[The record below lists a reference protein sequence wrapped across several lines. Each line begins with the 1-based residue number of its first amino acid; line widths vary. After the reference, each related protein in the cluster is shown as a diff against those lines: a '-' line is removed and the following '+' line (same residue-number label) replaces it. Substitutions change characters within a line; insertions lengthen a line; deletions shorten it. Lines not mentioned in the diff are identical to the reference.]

1 MASEIRSL
9 RLTFWY
15 DEDGVRLVR
24 RTRRRSPAPPSEPL
38 DRDPPSGAVMAEV
51 RSADG
56 EVTYRRYLVNPI
68 PQTHECFTDT
78 GIRRVPYVRPSGA
91 FTTVVPP
98 VRAHAVVVVLAGPA
112 VRFAQ
117 PALRTPPGPGQWR
130 ELVRAPIEEGPDG
143 RE

>member
-1 MASEIRSL
+1 MAWEIRSL

-24 RTRRRSPAPPSEPL
+24 RTRRGSPPPPSEPL
-38 DRDPPSGAVMAEV
+38 DRDPPSGAVVAEV

-56 EVTYRRYLVNPI
+56 EVRYRRYLVNPI
-68 PQTHECFTDT
+68 PQTHECFTDA
-78 GIRRVPYVRPSGA
+78 GIRRVPYARPSGA

-98 VRAHAVVVVLAGPA
+98 VGAHAVVVVLAGPA

-117 PALRTPPGPGQWR
+117 PALRTPRAPGRWR
-130 ELVRAPIEEGPDG
+130 ELVRASLEESRDG
-143 RE
+143 